1 MIGPTTH
8 TAEQHARR
16 GHLRDFATIGGVHGL
31 HRVMANFQG
40 DDNVDR
46 ILAASSTHI
55 EQYTASARRTQRTSP
70 HPHS

>member
-1 MIGPTTH
+1 
-8 TAEQHARR
+8 
-16 GHLRDFATIGGVHGL
+16 
-31 HRVMANFQG
+31 MANFQG

-55 EQYTASARRTQRTSP
+55 EQYTASARRPQRTSP